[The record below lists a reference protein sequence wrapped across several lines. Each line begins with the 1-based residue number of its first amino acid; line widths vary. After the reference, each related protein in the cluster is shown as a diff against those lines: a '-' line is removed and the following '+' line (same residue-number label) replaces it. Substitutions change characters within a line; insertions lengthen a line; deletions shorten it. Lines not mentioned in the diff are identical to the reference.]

1 LKNWREKKQKKKKRA
16 KKKKKR
22 MDPYVAREVAT
33 VQDIVM
39 NLGHLV
45 YLSDGSQFYQLA
57 TKPPKKDSA
66 E

>member
-1 LKNWREKKQKKKKRA
+1 
-16 KKKKKR
+16 